1 MKQLQ
6 SIGKYE
12 IQDALGKG
20 AMGVVYR
27 GYDRAIA
34 RSVAIKVIAKAS
46 LEPAEIQH
54 LTERFRHEAQAV
66 GRLVHPRIVQ
76 IYDYGEDDEIAYIV
90 MELVNGKTLNEH
102 LSQEG
107 SYEVR
112 EVGEIVRQVLDGIGY
127 AHSEG
132 VVHRDL
138 KLSNILINNDGRI
151 KISDFG
157 IARIDSSNLTQV
169 GDVLGTPYCM
179 APEQFLGQD
188 VNALVDLYAIG
199 VIAYELLTGIK
210 PFSGNAAT
218 VMQQVLNKR
227 PVDPSRLNSRL
238 STLMDSVLQKALAKN
253 REDRFQSAREFSD
266 AFRAAIDASLALG
279 VSEAT
284 QLLPAP
290 DAAAL
295 LDAARLLNP
304 AIAARATSASE
315 HVLPSLSDDSAI
327 SLDRSVKKARL
338 LIVDDEERILTAL
351 KSRFRDRYHVFTTT
365 EPAKALD
372 FLSRYPMHVIIS
384 DQRMPVMPGVE
395 LLRRSREVSPHSV
408 RILLTGYSDLAA
420 IVGSINEG
428 EVYRFISKP
437 WDNDQLQRIVAEA
450 VTIALEL
457 GETKTVSVGLPD
469 RMEAGVL
476 VIDKEDEIFRVTR
489 ELIGGLCPVRYAAD
503 LDGALGLMQEHE
515 IAVVI
520 TDVEAEHEELTAM
533 LKLLKQENPQILTIV
548 VTKTSDAEMI
558 VELINQAQLF
568 RFLNKP
574 VNVGLLK
581 KHLHTAL
588 QRYLTFMQTPELTR
602 EHQVQTVDQ
611 VRASSIGQRILDG
624 TRMLRERWHAAG
636 SPRG

>member
-1 MKQLQ
+1 MKQLE

-12 IQDALGKG
+12 IQDVLGRG

-34 RSVAIKVIAKAS
+34 RGVAIKVIAKAS
-46 LEPAEIQH
+46 LEPAELQH
-54 LTERFRHEAQAV
+54 VTKRFRHEAQAV

-90 MELVNGKTLNEH
+90 MELVNGKTLHEH
-102 LSQEG
+102 LSQEV
-107 SYEVR
+107 SYEIR
-112 EVGEIVRQVLDGIGY
+112 EAGEIIRQVLDGIGY

-132 VVHRDL
+132 VVHRDI
-138 KLSNILINNDGRI
+138 KLSNILINKDGRI

-218 VMQQVLNKR
+218 VMQQVLNSL

-238 STLMDSVLQKALAKN
+238 STLMDSVLQKALAKK
-253 REDRFQSAREFSD
+253 REDRFQSAREFSE
-266 AFRAAIDASLALG
+266 AFRAAIEASATIG
-279 VSEAT
+279 ASETT
-284 QLLPAP
+284 QAMPVP

-295 LDAARLLNP
+295 LDAARLLSP
-304 AIAARATSASE
+304 AIAVRATSASE
-315 HVLPSLSDDSAI
+315 HVLPSLPDDSAI
-327 SLDRSVKKARL
+327 SLDRSVKKARV
-338 LIVDDEERILTAL
+338 LIIDDEERILTAL

-365 EPAKALD
+365 ESAKALD

-428 EVYRFISKP
+428 EVYRFVSKP
-437 WDNDQLQRIVAEA
+437 WDNDQLQRTVAEA

-457 GETKTVSVGLPD
+457 GETKAASVGLPG

-489 ELIGGLCPVRYAAD
+489 ELVGGLCPVFYAAD
-503 LDGALGLMQEHE
+503 LDSALALMQEHE
-515 IAVVI
+515 IAVVA

-624 TRMLRERWHAAG
+624 TRTLRERWHAAG
-636 SPRG
+636 SARG